1 MSYKQE
7 KNWLVIREVRERK
20 QKTNDKNSELA
31 LYLNKSEELVEIVF
45 VSVHQP

>member
-31 LYLNKSEELVEIVF
+31 LLEQI
-45 VSVHQP
+45 